1 MSIHDNIMKKPLI
14 IPFFIP
20 HQGCPHT
27 CLFCDQHQITGR
39 HIIPDTAG
47 IRETIARYIKSA
59 GKDRINAEVAFFGG
73 SFTAL
78 PLPVQKNLLFAVKP
92 FLSGGG
98 IDSIRVST
106 RPDYIDEKICTMLRE
121 HGVKTVELG
130 AQSFHDHVLSLAQRG
145 HSAADTIRAVST
157 IKLSG
162 LDAGIQLMP
171 GLPGEKQGQA
181 QESALIARN
190 LFPSCVRVYPAVV
203 LDGTGLADM
212 YARGEYTPLTIEE
225 AVETASDITGTI
237 EEAGIPVI
245 RIGLH
250 PLSPEHVSSVIA
262 GPYHPAMGFLVRAR
276 LKRRILDRALAEFE
290 SAHDVTGKNILVMIP
305 SLKKEEYTGMAK
317 ENLLYLKK
325 KYMLNSIRLYASEGC
340 TMPECSIEK

>member
-39 HIIPDTAG
+39 HIIPDTAE

-171 GLPGEKQGQA
+171 GLPGEKPGQA
-181 QESALIARN
+181 QESARITRDLH
-190 LFPSCVRVYPAVV
+190 PSCVRVYPAVV
-203 LDGTGLADM
+203 LAGTGLAEM

-250 PLSPEHVSSVIA
+250 PLSPEHVSSVMA

-276 LKRRILDRALAEFE
+276 MKRRILDSVLAEFE
-290 SAHDVTGKNILVMIP
+290 SAHDVAGKNILVMIP
-305 SLKKEEYTGMAK
+305 FSKKEEYTGMAK
-317 ENLLYLKK
+317 GNLLYLKE
-325 KYMLNSIRLYASEGC
+325 KYMLKNIRLYASEGC
-340 TMPECSIEK
+340 MMPECSMEK